1 MELSG
6 HEQHGPPVRSEF
18 ENWAMGFDAA
28 VQHVIAPRLGAF
40 NRPAPT
46 ARRRS
51 VRGSAD

>member
-6 HEQHGPPVRSEF
+6 HEQRGPRVRSES
-18 ENWAMGFDAA
+18 ENWALGLDAA
-28 VQHVIAPRLGAF
+28 VQHVIAPPLGAF

-46 ARRRS
+46 ARRPS